1 MATNEEL
8 KEIVLLDEDLDDV
21 LSHHG
26 IKGMKWGV
34 WNAETRAKYLG
45 SGRKALASAAKRIS
59 EGGSALSTQIKKK
72 ASSGVASAKAKY
84 ATAKTQRAEQAAHK
98 KEQKEELKTQRKEI
112 GMSRTDFNE
121 LRKTTLKSHDPAVV
135 ARGMS
140 TLTDQELADKIKR
153 LQNED
158 KIAKMAT
165 SQAKARHDV
174 KAARNEALNKNPLI
188 SIGRNVLEDTIK
200 KSVNSLGY
208 ETVVQ
213 EALKPV
219 LQQKV
224 GYWRDNKIE
233 DIKKKQYFKDHPGE
247 EERLRKEEKQ
257 AAKTAKMEARVQEAA
272 RQNEEAIKAVRK
284 AEKSAGT
291 TARQQQWDKD
301 VADYKNKVAREA
313 QLETF
318 KRVADESAR
327 RAADRA
333 YSKQMEKEA
342 REYSEWVK
350 KQINKK

>member
-8 KEIVLLDEDLDDV
+8 KGIVLLDEDLDAV
-21 LSHHG
+21 LMHHG

-59 EGGSALSTQIKKK
+59 EGGSALGTQIKKK
-72 ASSGVASAKAKY
+72 ASSGVSSIKTKY
-84 ATAKTQRAEQAAHK
+84 ATAKTQRAEEAAHK
-98 KEQKEELKTQRKEI
+98 KAEKEELKQQRKEI
-112 GMSRTDFNE
+112 GMSRADFNE
-121 LRKTTLKSHDPAVV
+121 LRKTTLKSHDPSVV

-174 KAARNEALNKNPLI
+174 KAARNEALNKNPLV
-188 SIGRNVLEDTIK
+188 SIGRNVLEDTLK

-219 LQQKV
+219 LQQKM
-224 GYWRDNKIE
+224 GYWKDSKLLEGRVKQHLKENPGDDAQIQKE
-233 DIKKKQYFKDHPGE
+233 MKKVLKEVHKQ
-247 EERLRKEEKQ
+247 ERAYE
-257 AAKTAKMEARVQEAA
+257 AAKQT
-272 RQNEEAIKAVRK
+272 EETIKAVRK

-301 VADYKNKVAREA
+301 VADYKDKVAREA

-318 KRVADESAR
+318 KRVADESAK
-327 RAADRA
+327 RAAENA
-333 YSKQMEKEA
+333 YSKKLEKEA
-342 REYSEWVK
+342 KEYSEWVK
-350 KQINKK
+350 KQLNK